1 MEQRQFE
8 ELVEKSF
15 EELPHEFKEKIENVH
30 IIVQDFPDEED
41 VRSTH
46 AGKSDLLLGLY
57 SGVPLTKR
65 GIGYGMY
72 PVVPDRIKLYKA
84 NIEAVCKTDQ
94 EVIEKVKQVLIHEIA
109 HYFGMNDSEIERAG
123 Y

>member
-1 MEQRQFE
+1 MDIRQFE

-15 EELPHEFKEKIENVH
+15 DELPSEFKEKMENVH
-30 IIVQDFPDEED
+30 IVVQDFPDEED
-41 VRSTH
+41 LRS
-46 AGKSDLLLGLY
+46 AQLGRSNLLLGLY

-72 PVVPDRIKLYKA
+72 PVVPDRIKLYKS
-84 NIEAVCKTDQ
+84 NIEAVCKTDK
-94 EVIEKVKQVLIHEIA
+94 EVVDKIKQVLIHEIA
-109 HYFGMNDSEIERAG
+109 HYFGMSDSEIRKAG